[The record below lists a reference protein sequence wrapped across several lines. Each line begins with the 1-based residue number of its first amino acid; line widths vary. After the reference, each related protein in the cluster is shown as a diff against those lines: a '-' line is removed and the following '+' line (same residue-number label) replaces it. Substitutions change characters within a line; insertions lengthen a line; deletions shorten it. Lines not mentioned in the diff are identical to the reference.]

1 MKKIILNPFVVIVLI
16 AMTSLSCS
24 SQFSGYDKTKTGLY
38 YKLYKVS
45 KDTTLARTGDY
56 ISLDIRYTYKAKG
69 KDTTLFDSK
78 KQMGQPVKFQLMPSD
93 FKGDLWEGIRM
104 LSPGDSAGFI
114 ISADSLFL
122 KTYKMAKRPPM
133 IDSNS
138 FIKCF
143 VHLLA
148 VDSPQALKN
157 KEGETLQNYLTT
169 NKITAQPTPSGIYII
184 ESEQGKGM
192 KIDSGVQV
200 KLHFKVS
207 QLDGKQIYSTYDHPE
222 PMSFQYG
229 KRFDTPG
236 FEEAISTMKK
246 GSKATIIVPSKMAFG
261 EQGRGNL
268 VPPFATLLYNVEILN
283 VQTKAEF
290 DKEAENKKKEDE
302 QKKASAK
309 KDESMLLQ
317 KYLKEHN
324 ITTKPTASG
333 LYYIEKVKG
342 TGPRAEAGK
351 KLKVNYK
358 GTLLD
363 GKVFDQSK
371 EKPLEFTLGQGQVI
385 KGWDEGFTMM
395 NKGGKATLII
405 PSSIAYGDRSMSII
419 TPYSTL
425 VFEVELLDITDA
437 PAPKAPP
444 KTGK

>member
-1 MKKIILNPFVVIVLI
+1 MKKIILNPFVIIVLI

-38 YKLYKVS
+38 YKIYKVS
-45 KDTTLARTGDY
+45 KDTATPRTGDY
-56 ISLDIRYTYKAKG
+56 LSLDIRYTYKGKAKD

-78 KQMGQPVKFQLMPSD
+78 KQMGQPVKFQLQPSD

-104 LSPGDSAGFI
+104 LSAGDSAGFI

-133 IDSNS
+133 IDSNTY
-138 FIKCF
+138 IKCY
-143 VHLLA
+143 VHLISI
-148 VDSPQALKN
+148 DSPESLKK
-157 KEGETLQNYLTT
+157 KEGESLQNYLTT
-169 NKITAQPTPSGIYII
+169 NKITVPPTATGIYII

-200 KLHFKVS
+200 NLHFKVA
-207 QLDGKQIYSTYDHPE
+207 LIDGKQIYSTYDKPE

-236 FEEAISTMKK
+236 LEEAIATLKK
-246 GSKATIIVPSKMAFG
+246 GSKATIVVPSKMAFG
-261 EQGRGNL
+261 EQGRGSL
-268 VPPFATLLYNVEILN
+268 VPPFATLVYNVDILN
-283 VQTKAEF
+283 VQSKAEYE
-290 DKEAENKKKEDE
+290 KEQAKKKVEE
-302 QKKASAK
+302 KAKTESAK

-317 KYLKEHN
+317 KYLKEHK
-324 ITTKPTASG
+324 ITAKPTADG

-342 TGPRAEAGK
+342 TGPKAVNGK

-363 GKVFDQSK
+363 GRVFDQSR

-385 KGWDEGFTMM
+385 KGWEEAFALM
-395 NKGGKATLII
+395 NKGGKPHL
-405 PSSIAYGDRSMSII
+405 SSHLQLHTPTEPWVSSPHIQPLFLKLNWSM
-419 TPYSTL
+419 
-425 VFEVELLDITDA
+425 
-437 PAPKAPP
+437 
-444 KTGK
+444 